1 MISTR
6 KTYKKLWLY
15 IILEWVV
22 IPFHRGSSQRR
33 DRIQVSCITG
43 RFFTIWGTPTSAAG
57 PVIGVQKA
65 YIDWSDFIVIIYIY
79 FWMS

>member
-1 MISTR
+1 MIGTR

-15 IILEWVV
+15 IILEWMV
-22 IPFHRGSSQRR
+22 IAFHRGSSQRW

-57 PVIGVQKA
+57 TVIGVQKA